1 MCWNL
6 LKLIFMEIL
15 WNPGNL
21 TSVEVLL
28 KFVDFCWIFVSF
40 PELIFLFRDTIN
52 TSHGP
57 LHTRMPRP
65 ACANTLVYIL
75 AYHVHVRIHLHI
87 GIRIPLQIRDPLLC
101 TMRMLTGP
109 NRAYILIKRSAKV
122 PKYSCCL
129 NRTCLRAQILRT
141 RSPQILTSTSTPENY
156 ELVLQITITSIPDLQ
171 ILAAWTGR
179 AYAPTYLRTSV
190 PT

>member
-1 MCWNL
+1 
-6 LKLIFMEIL
+6 MEIL
-15 WNPGNL
+15 WNP
-21 TSVEVLL
+21 EKIWPLL
-28 KFVDFCWIFVSF
+28 KFCWNLWILFIEIVLVFPSSF
-40 PELIFLFRDTIN
+40 FPFRDTIN
-52 TSHGP
+52 TFHGP

-75 AYHVHVRIHLHI
+75 AYHVHVHIHLHI
-87 GIRIPLQIRDPLLC
+87 GIRIPMQIRDPLLC

-109 NRAYILIKRSAKV
+109 NRATYILTKRSAKV

-141 RSPQILTSTSTPENY
+141 RSPQISTSTSTPDNY
-156 ELVLQITITSIPDLQ
+156 ELVPQITITSTPDLQ